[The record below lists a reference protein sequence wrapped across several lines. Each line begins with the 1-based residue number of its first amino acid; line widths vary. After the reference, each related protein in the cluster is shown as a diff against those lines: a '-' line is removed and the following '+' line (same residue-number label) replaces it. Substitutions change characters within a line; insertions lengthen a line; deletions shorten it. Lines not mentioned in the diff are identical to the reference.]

1 MPTRRKSVKPKTT
14 AKPKAAKA
22 PARVSSKSMFKR
34 VLIANRG
41 EIAVR
46 VIRACR
52 DLGLES
58 VAVYSEADRSALHVR
73 EADHAVLVGPAPAA
87 ESYLRIDH
95 ILDAA
100 KRTGADAIHP
110 GYGFFSENAGFA
122 RAVEKA
128 GIVWIGP
135 PPEAI
140 ERMGDKV
147 EARKLMA
154 KAGVPV
160 VPGSPD
166 TLETEEEVRAIAK
179 KIGFPIMIKAAAGGG
194 GKGLRLVDS
203 DKDLASIVRMVSS
216 EAKASFGDGRFY
228 VEKFVRNPRHIEMQV
243 LADQYGNTVHVFE
256 RECSIQ
262 RRNQKVVEE
271 SPSPFVTPEMRKKM
285 GEVAVKAAKAV
296 NYCSAG
302 TIEFLADADHNFYFL
317 EMNTRI
323 QVEHPVTEMVTG
335 IDLVRTQMEIAAGR
349 PLPFKQSDLAQR
361 GWAIECRIYAED
373 PEAGFVPA
381 PGKIETLR
389 FPDGPGI
396 RNDAGVYS
404 GSEVPIFY
412 DPMISKLAAWGADR
426 AQAIDRMRRALS
438 ECIIAGEL
446 TTNLSFH
453 RWIVNHPEFLAGNF
467 DTGFIGREYHPG
479 ALAGAS
485 SDQARTAAMLLA
497 AIAMQRGAG
506 NGNGQAAAGP
516 TRTNVSA
523 WRTLG
528 RIDMLR
534 R

>member
-1 MPTRRKSVKPKTT
+1 
-14 AKPKAAKA
+14 
-22 PARVSSKSMFKR
+22 MFKR

-46 VIRACR
+46 IIRACR

-58 VAVYSEADRSALHVR
+58 VAVYSEPDRAALHVR
-73 EADHAVLVGPAPAA
+73 EADQAVAVGPAPAA
-87 ESYLRIDH
+87 ESYLKIDR

-100 KRTGADAIHP
+100 RRTGAEAIHP

-135 PPEAI
+135 PPQAI
-140 ERMGDKV
+140 EKMGDKV

-154 KAGVPV
+154 AAGVPV
-160 VPGSPD
+160 VPGSPG
-166 TLETEEEVRAIAK
+166 TLETEAEVRAIAK

-194 GKGLRLVDS
+194 GKGMRLVEGDR
-203 DKDLASIVRMVSS
+203 DLASVVRTVSS
-216 EAKASFGDGRFY
+216 EAKSSFGDGRFY

-243 LADQYGNTVHVFE
+243 LADHQGNTVHVFE

-271 SPSPFVTPEMRKKM
+271 SPSPFVTPAMRSRM
-285 GEVAVKAAKAV
+285 GEVAVQATTAV
-296 NYCSAG
+296 NYRSAG
-302 TIEFLADADHNFYFL
+302 TIEFLADADRNFYFL

-335 IDLVRTQMEIAAGR
+335 IDLVRTQMEIAAGK
-349 PLPFKQSDLAQR
+349 PLPFKQSEITQR

-373 PEAGFVPA
+373 PVAGFVPA

-396 RNDAGVYS
+396 RNDAGVYA
-404 GSEVPIFY
+404 GAEVPIFY

-426 AQAIDRMRRALS
+426 AQAIDRMRRALG
-438 ECIIAGEL
+438 EFVIAGEL
-446 TTNLSFH
+446 TTNLAFH
-453 RWIVNHPEFLAGNF
+453 RWIVNHPQFLAGNF
-467 DTGFIGREYHPG
+467 DTSFIGREYHPAVG
-479 ALAGAS
+479 AAQDADS
-485 SDQARTAAMLLA
+485 ARTAAMLLA
-497 AIAMQRGAG
+497 AVALQRNTNHAQGPATAGAG
-506 NGNGQAAAGP
+506 RERG
-516 TRTNVSA
+516 SA
-523 WRTLG
+523 WRTFG
-528 RIDMLR
+528 RLDMLR

>member
-1 MPTRRKSVKPKTT
+1 
-14 AKPKAAKA
+14 
-22 PARVSSKSMFKR
+22 MFKR

-52 DLGLES
+52 DLGIES
-58 VAVYSEADRSALHVR
+58 VAVYSEADRAALHVR
-73 EADHAVLVGPAPAA
+73 EADYAVLVGPAPAA
-87 ESYLRIDH
+87 ESYLKTDR

-135 PPEAI
+135 PPDAI

-147 EARKLMA
+147 EGRKLMA
-154 KAGVPV
+154 AAGVPV
-160 VPGSPD
+160 VPGSPG
-166 TLETEEEVRAIAK
+166 TLESEEQVREIAQK
-179 KIGFPIMIKAAAGGG
+179 MGFPIMIKAAAGGG
-194 GKGLRLVDS
+194 GKGLRLVES
-203 DKDLASIVRMVSS
+203 DKDLASIMRIVSS

-243 LADQYGNTVHVFE
+243 LADKQGNTVHVFE

-271 SPSPFVTPEMRKKM
+271 SPSPFVTPEMRQKM
-285 GEVAVKAAKAV
+285 GEVAVHAAKAV
-296 NYCSAG
+296 NYFSAG

-335 IDLVRTQMEIAAGR
+335 IDLVRTQIEIAAGK
-349 PLPFKQSDLAQR
+349 PLPFKQSEIAQR

-373 PEAGFVPA
+373 PVNGFVPA

-396 RNDAGVYS
+396 RNDAGVYP
-404 GSEVPIFY
+404 GIEVPIFY
-412 DPMISKLAAWGADR
+412 DPMISKLAAWGSDR

-438 ECIIAGEL
+438 EFVISGEL

-453 RWIVNHPEFLAGNF
+453 RWIVTHPQFLAGNF

-479 ALAGAS
+479 TAGA
-485 SDQARTAAMLLA
+485 DPDDARTAAMLLA
-497 AIAMQRGAG
+497 AVAMQRNANHANGAG
-506 NGNGQAAAGP
+506 PAPARDRG
-516 TRTNVSA
+516 SA
-523 WRTLG
+523 WRSLA

>member
-1 MPTRRKSVKPKTT
+1 
-14 AKPKAAKA
+14 
-22 PARVSSKSMFKR
+22 MFKR

-52 DLGLES
+52 DLGIES
-58 VAVYSEADRSALHVR
+58 VAVYSEADRAALHVR
-73 EADHAVLVGPAPAA
+73 EADYAVLVGPAPAA
-87 ESYLRIDH
+87 ESYLKTDR

-110 GYGFFSENAGFA
+110 GYGVFSENAGFA

-135 PPEAI
+135 PPDAI

-147 EARKLMA
+147 EGRKLMA
-154 KAGVPV
+154 AAGVPV
-160 VPGSPD
+160 VPGSPG
-166 TLETEEEVRAIAK
+166 TLESEEQVREIAQK
-179 KIGFPIMIKAAAGGG
+179 MGFPIMIKAAAGGG
-194 GKGLRLVDS
+194 GKGLRLVES
-203 DKDLASIVRMVSS
+203 DKDLASIMRIVSS

-243 LADQYGNTVHVFE
+243 LADKQGNTVHVFE

-271 SPSPFVTPEMRKKM
+271 SPSPFVTPEMRQKM
-285 GEVAVKAAKAV
+285 GEVAVHAAKAV
-296 NYCSAG
+296 NYFSAG

-335 IDLVRTQMEIAAGR
+335 IDLVRTQIEIAAGK
-349 PLPFKQSDLAQR
+349 PLPFKQSEIAQR

-373 PEAGFVPA
+373 PVNGFVPA

-396 RNDAGVYS
+396 RNDAGVYP
-404 GSEVPIFY
+404 GIEVPTFY
-412 DPMISKLAAWGADR
+412 DPMISKLAAWGSDR

-438 ECIIAGEL
+438 EFVISGEL

-453 RWIVNHPEFLAGNF
+453 RWIVTHPQFLAGNF

-479 ALAGAS
+479 TAGA
-485 SDQARTAAMLLA
+485 DPDDARTAAMLLA
-497 AIAMQRGAG
+497 AVAMQRNANHANGAG
-506 NGNGQAAAGP
+506 PAPARDRG
-516 TRTNVSA
+516 SA
-523 WRTLG
+523 WRSLA

>member
-1 MPTRRKSVKPKTT
+1 
-14 AKPKAAKA
+14 
-22 PARVSSKSMFKR
+22 
-34 VLIANRG
+34 
-41 EIAVR
+41 
-46 VIRACR
+46 
-52 DLGLES
+52 
-58 VAVYSEADRSALHVR
+58 
-73 EADHAVLVGPAPAA
+73 
-87 ESYLRIDH
+87 
-95 ILDAA
+95 
-100 KRTGADAIHP
+100 
-110 GYGFFSENAGFA
+110 
-122 RAVEKA
+122 
-128 GIVWIGP
+128 
-135 PPEAI
+135 
-140 ERMGDKV
+140 
-147 EARKLMA
+147 MA

-160 VPGSPD
+160 VPGSPG
-166 TLETEEEVRAIAK
+166 TLETEEEVRAIAR

-243 LADQYGNTVHVFE
+243 LADKQGNTVHVFE

-302 TIEFLADADHNFYFL
+302 TIEFLADIDHNFYFL

-349 PLPFKQSDLAQR
+349 PLPFKQSDIEQR
-361 GWAIECRIYAED
+361 GWAVECRIYAED

-381 PGKIETLR
+381 PGKIETMR
-389 FPDGPGI
+389 VPDGPGI
-396 RNDAGVYS
+396 RNDTGVYA

-412 DPMISKLAAWGADR
+412 DPMISKLVAWGADR
-426 AQAIDRMRRALS
+426 GEAIDRMRRALG
-438 ECIIAGEL
+438 EYVIAGEL
-446 TTNLSFH
+446 TTNLGFH

-479 ALAGAS
+479 NLAAGN
-485 SDQARTAAMLLA
+485 SDQARIAAMLLA
-497 AIAMQRGAG
+497 AIATQRNAT
-506 NGNGQAAAGP
+506 NGSAQAAAGP
-516 TRTNVSA
+516 TRANTSA